1 MTTTVT
7 LELKFLT
14 ADGKTRNLSVK
25 HPKSGLTAAEL
36 QPAIDAII
44 GLNSLEVKG
53 INPFT
58 AGNSARYV
66 ERTITDLIAEA
77 E

>member
-25 HPKSGLTAAEL
+25 NPKSGLTAVEL
-36 QPAIDAII
+36 QPAMDAII
-44 GLNSLEVKG
+44 GLNTFEVKG

-58 AGNSARYV
+58 AVNSARYV